1 MTGSETLLD
10 ILRRDGR
17 VSDPYASLTPLA
29 GGVSSDIYL
38 VSDGDN
44 RFVVKRALAKLR
56 VRGEWFA
63 SVGRNATE
71 QEYIRCI
78 SSFMPEVVPRLTSSN
93 PHAGYFCME
102 FLGSD
107 FDNWKNLLLD
117 GVCLTE
123 HAARAGEILGIIH
136 HKTAGDTGIARK
148 FETSVDFHQL
158 RLEPYLLTTGRRH
171 PGLREYFER
180 EAARL
185 ETTRETLV
193 HGDFSPKNILI
204 CGGRMVLLDC
214 EVAWYGDPAFDCA
227 FLLNHFFLKALYHA
241 PINYGLEE
249 MAASFLAAYRTARGD
264 GAAQIVEQRLVPLL
278 LMLLLARVD
287 GKSPAE
293 YLAEPKRRFIRD
305 FVTSHLPEPPDDLAS
320 LGGIW
325 FVAVVRSFQKDK
337 QS

>member
-1 MTGSETLLD
+1 MAVT
-10 ILRRDGR
+10 
-17 VSDPYASLTPLA
+17 
-29 GGVSSDIYL
+29 
-38 VSDGDN
+38 
-44 RFVVKRALAKLR
+44 
-56 VRGEWFA
+56 
-63 SVGRNATE
+63 
-71 QEYIRCI
+71 
-78 SSFMPEVVPRLTSSN
+78 
-93 PHAGYFCME
+93 
-102 FLGSD
+102 
-107 FDNWKNLLLD
+107 
-117 GVCLTE
+117 
-123 HAARAGEILGIIH
+123 
-136 HKTAGDTGIARK
+136 
-148 FETSVDFHQL
+148 
-158 RLEPYLLTTGRRH
+158 
-171 PGLREYFER
+171 
-180 EAARL
+180 
-185 ETTRETLV
+185 
-193 HGDFSPKNILI
+193 
-204 CGGRMVLLDC
+204 
-214 EVAWYGDPAFDCA
+214 